1 MWPLQVQSAPAV
13 EPPELKDHPNETSI
27 DDGITIPPLDP
38 INSASGERSS
48 DGSDRASES
57 PQGASVKMTF
67 GVRKG
72 GTPRGS
78 GGSLGKRGI
87 GNVLGGDED
96 GNAEAP
102 KRKLASIQ
110 QIEREQRDE
119 KTALEKEVA
128 RATFK
133 MRAEERKKISPE
145 ERKKLIQNLVSS
157 IPTTKEELFEYQLKW
172 DAIDQVGGSVCG
184 CGCGWVGRQ
193 ADG

>member
-13 EPPELKDHPNETSI
+13 EPPELKDHPNETST
-27 DDGITIPPLDP
+27 DDGITIPPLEP
-38 INSASGERSS
+38 PNSVGHEHGS

-72 GTPRGS
+72 GTPRRS
-78 GGSLGKRGI
+78 SGSLGKRGI
-87 GNVLGGDED
+87 GNVLGGDEE
-96 GNAEAP
+96 GEAEAP

-119 KTALEKEVA
+119 KKALEKEVA
-128 RATFK
+128 QTALK
-133 MRAEERKKISPE
+133 MRAEERKKIPPE

-157 IPTTKEELFEYQLKW
+157 IPTTKEELFEYELKW
-172 DAIDQVGGSVCG
+172 DAIDQVGG
-184 CGCGWVGRQ
+184 
-193 ADG
+193 